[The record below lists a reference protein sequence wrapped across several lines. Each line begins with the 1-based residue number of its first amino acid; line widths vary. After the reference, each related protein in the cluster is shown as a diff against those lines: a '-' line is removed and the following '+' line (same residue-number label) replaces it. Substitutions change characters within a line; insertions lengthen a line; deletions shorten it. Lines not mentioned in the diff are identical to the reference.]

1 MYTYNCEGTIAMATQ
16 KQGRVRI
23 SLLVYLT
30 IILAALALWVT
41 SNVAMLSAIIF
52 PAHVAERSVT
62 SVTTGTNTIS
72 HKLVHYLFFNGNGS
86 YGLVSANQKLNVR
99 QFSIVF
105 WTKSDG
111 PTHSSFDRPIQ
122 MLQWIR
128 TSGGLW
134 IPYGWAFD
142 ADNQTKVGIDK
153 LRFTVGN
160 TLGNLYITYPVT
172 VPRNSWT
179 HIVGT
184 FDGKTLDLYQNG
196 ALVGEF
202 PFRGPYSYHNPP
214 IPIQLAVGWQPHHYW
229 TGDLSDIRIYGR
241 PLSLFEISSIFHGQD
256 ISNGLIGWWKL
267 TEGSGNSIGDSSGN
281 GNNGLI
287 HGAIWK

>member
-1 MYTYNCEGTIAMATQ
+1 MKTEIKTKLNLITFVAVVALSLAGVGWWAVSNIVHPQNSGTSIAASKDVPSEAGVNTENS
-16 KQGRVRI
+16 I
-23 SLLVYLT
+23 
-30 IILAALALWVT
+30 T
-41 SNVAMLSAIIF
+41 S
-52 PAHVAERSVT
+52 
-62 SVTTGTNTIS
+62 TNY
-72 HKLVHYLFFNGNGS
+72 KPVHYLFFNGNGS
-86 YGLVSANQKLNVR
+86 YGLVPANQKLNVR

-105 WTKSDG
+105 WTRSDG

-128 TSGGLW
+128 TSGGLF

-160 TLGNLYITYPVT
+160 TLGNLYITNPDAA

-179 HIVGT
+179 NIVGT
-184 FDGKTLDLYQNG
+184 FNGKTLELYQNG
-196 ALVGEF
+196 ALVSAF

-229 TGDLSDIRIYGR
+229 TGDLSDIRIYNR
-241 PLSLFEISSIFHGQD
+241 PLLSPEVNSIFHGQD
-256 ISNGLIGWWKL
+256 VSNGLIGWWKL

-281 GNNGLI
+281 GDNGII

>member
-1 MYTYNCEGTIAMATQ
+1 MKTKIKTKLNLITFVAVVVLSLAGVGWWAITNIGIVSNIVHPQNSGISIAASKDVPSEADGNTENS
-16 KQGRVRI
+16 I
-23 SLLVYLT
+23 T
-30 IILAALALWVT
+30 
-41 SNVAMLSAIIF
+41 
-52 PAHVAERSVT
+52 P
-62 SVTTGTNTIS
+62 TNY
-72 HKLVHYLFFNGNGS
+72 KPVHYLFFNGNGS
-86 YGLVSANQKLNVR
+86 YGLVPANQKLNVR

-105 WTKSDG
+105 WIKSDG

-128 TSGGLW
+128 TSGGLT

-142 ADNQTKVGIDK
+142 VGNETKVGIDK

-160 TLGNLYITYPVT
+160 TLGNLYITNPVI

-179 HIVGT
+179 HIMGT
-184 FDGKTLDLYQNG
+184 FNGKTLELYQNG
-196 ALVGEF
+196 ALVGVF
-202 PFRGPYSYHNPP
+202 PFRGSYSYHNPP
-214 IPIQLAVGWQPHHYW
+214 IPIKLAVGWQPHRYW
-229 TGDLSDIRIYGR
+229 TGDLSDIRIYER
-241 PLSLFEISSIFHGQD
+241 PLSSLEISSIFHGQD
-256 ISNGLIGWWKL
+256 VSNGLIGWWKL